1 VLAPAASCIH
11 LWETRYIVVL
21 PDVESIVEWTKGT
34 ALRPF
39 LDALPNEADSK
50 SFIDDFT
57 GALRSEYRPRADGKV
72 LFPFRRLFLVASR

>member
-1 VLAPAASCIH
+1 VM
-11 LWETRYIVVL
+11 
-21 PDVESIVEWTKGT
+21 PDVESIVEWNKGT

-39 LDALPNEADSK
+39 LDALSSEADRK